1 LYDVSKTPALHEPL
15 VTQRGVRSILPQD
28 FRLLFPSQR
37 ALPKKR
43 EKEKEKRKKDLGVSS
58 RM

>member
-1 LYDVSKTPALHEPL
+1 
-15 VTQRGVRSILPQD
+15 VRSILPQD